1 MNDKLTPLQVFL
13 LCFGISSLAGIAA
26 LLRSN
31 KQLTA
36 RTIASASLYSG
47 LFGLV
52 IGLIWYNYFAPTN
65 LFFLIGVSGLAGL
78 GGVSL
83 LDVLLQLIASG
94 LKIRISVEA
103 DDEDDTEV
111 NDDRKQ

>member
-1 MNDKLTPLQVFL
+1 MNDKLTPLQVL
-13 LCFGISSLAGIAA
+13 ICCFSIASLAGIAA

-31 KQLTA
+31 KDLNV
-36 RTIASASLYSG
+36 RTITSATLYSG

-83 LDVLLQLIASG
+83 LDVVLQLITNG
-94 LKIRISVEA
+94 VNVRISVEP
-103 DDEDDTEV
+103 DDEDTEV
-111 NDDRKQ
+111 DDDRE